1 MAARQLS
8 AKKPKHLG
16 YTLRTL
22 LSYMGRHKLLLLAVD
37 LWSVFRGS
45 PRQAFFSLPRPVRW
59 VLALALLL
67 AVLIFGVYGTGYDP
81 QDFIYFKF

>member
-1 MAARQLS
+1 MKQAADQLLTEEVT
-8 AKKPKHLG
+8 AE
-16 YTLRTL
+16 RE
-22 LSYMGRHKLLLLAVD
+22 
-37 LWSVFRGS
+37 WSVDGIPILTAS
-45 PRQAFFSLPRPVRW
+45 ISLPRPVRW